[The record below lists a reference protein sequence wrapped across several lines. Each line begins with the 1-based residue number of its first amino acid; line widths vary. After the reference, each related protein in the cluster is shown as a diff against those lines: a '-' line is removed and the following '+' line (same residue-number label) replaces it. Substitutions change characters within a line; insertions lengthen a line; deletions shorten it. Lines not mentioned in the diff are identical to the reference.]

1 VPIVEVDDPVEALLA
16 MATPQQQ
23 PVLHYWRTH
32 PEAEHLPPDRIVELQ
47 VPRLGYTV
55 PHLGYAVPRLG

>member
-1 VPIVEVDDPVEALLA
+1 

-23 PVLHYWRTH
+23 PILHYWRTH

-47 VPRLGYTV
+47 VPRLGYAV